1 MAPHYS
7 IPFLSRM
14 LKAGA
19 SLSKTTR
26 IELGDD
32 TPLRISFEIALGKLE
47 YYLAPTL
54 QS

>member
-1 MAPHYS
+1 
-7 IPFLSRM
+7 M
-14 LKAGA
+14 LKAGI

-32 TPLRISFEIALGKLE
+32 TPLRISFEIVLGKLEYYE